1 MLFCRMKQLHQ
12 TEIEEMTKE
21 LEKKAVL
28 KLNLTA
34 RRALAE
40 NTLLLR
46 QVLFNNYLI
55 TAFSLVLKNCI

>member
-1 MLFCRMKQLHQ
+1 MVFCRMKQLHQ

-46 QVLFNNYLI
+46 QVI
-55 TAFSLVLKNCI
+55 I